1 MKRKAFIL
9 LALACTAASFT
20 LMNWVGGQTV
30 NEEKAM
36 RMMKEFVALEP
47 NEVPGFDT
55 KGGIVNRVVLGK
67 GRILLLG
74 LELSGGVSIELYQT
88 LSRPST
94 RGKGED
100 EINIRACLLP
110 DRDTAYK
117 VALTLVVTQSFL
129 PGAEAPG
136 RLPEGS
142 WTGLPIGEKSW
153 RSVPEIGKIYAG
165 ISPTV
170 NLVVWDDRL
179 AVRVCVRHPPIDP
192 MARTLVF
199 LPVEREDL
207 ELGEMAARLI
217 VVKANLVLLGW
228 REIPKVRLVANG
240 KEMEARKV
248 REGLFLLPVSSLAKG
263 MGWRFERRYGV
274 AKVSFSG
281 REVVLPMGSR
291 ELLVGGRRA
300 KLALPVLWDGKEL
313 WAEGVSLAKGLGFA
327 LREKEG
333 KLVLAKR

>member
-1 MKRKAFIL
+1 
-9 LALACTAASFT
+9 
-20 LMNWVGGQTV
+20 
-30 NEEKAM
+30 M

-55 KGGIVNRVVLGK
+55 KGGIVHREDLERGREFRKK
-67 GRILLLG
+67 GWRLDF
-74 LELSGGVSIELYQT
+74 GGVSIELYQT

-94 RGKGED
+94 RGKGKD

-117 VALTLVVTQSFL
+117 MALTMTWTQRSLTL
-129 PGAEAPG
+129 PG
-136 RLPEGS
+136 LPEGS

-153 RSVPEIGKIYAG
+153 RFVPEIGKTYAG
-165 ISPTV
+165 VAPGGI
-170 NLVVWDDRL
+170 LVVWDDRL
-179 AVRVCVRHPPIDP
+179 AVRVEVEHPPVDP

-217 VVKANLVLLGW
+217 VVKANLALLGW
-228 REIPKVRLVANG
+228 GEVPKVSLVANG

-274 AKVSFSG
+274 AKVSVSG
-281 REVVLPMGSR
+281 REVVLPMGAR
-291 ELLVGGRRA
+291 EVLVGGKRVE
-300 KLALPVLWDGKEL
+300 LALPVLWDGKEW
-313 WAEGVSLAKGLGFA
+313 WAEGVSLAKGGGFA
-327 LREKEG
+327 VRERAG
-333 KLVLAKR
+333 KLVWAKQ

>member
-1 MKRKAFIL
+1 MKRKALIW
-9 LALACTAASFT
+9 LALACTAASFA

-30 NEEKAM
+30 DEEKAM

-67 GRILLLG
+67 GRRLG
-74 LELSGGVSIELYQT
+74 LELNGGVSIELYQT
-88 LSRPST
+88 LSRPSS
-94 RGKGED
+94 RGKGKD

-117 VALTLVVTQSFL
+117 VALLMTWTQLSGTL
-129 PGAEAPG
+129 PG
-136 RLPEGS
+136 LPEGS

-153 RSVPEIGKIYAG
+153 RSVPEIGKIYTG

-217 VVKANLVLLGW
+217 VVKASLVLLGW
-228 REIPKVRLVANG
+228 REIPKVRLVADG

-281 REVVLPMGSR
+281 GEVVLPMGSR
-291 ELLVGGRRA
+291 ELLVGGKRV

-313 WAEGVSLAKGLGFA
+313 WAEGASLAKGLGFA